1 MNKKRIAGLDTFRGW
16 AILLMISYHF
26 TYDLNLFKIISV
38 DMNHTI
44 SFLTFRYTIMTMFLL
59 GVGISLALVHKHDIK
74 WTNVKKRMLQLGIA
88 STLVTIATYTQFPH
102 SWVYFGILHFIF
114 IASLLALFFLPYPK
128 ITLFTSILIFL
139 GYFTKI
145 FHMHNLFSLLQPLL
159 HLPRYTEDLVPIFPW
174 FAIVLLGIFIVQH
187 NWQEK
192 LFSLKFL
199 NSKNSL
205 NRLLKIMGK
214 HSLLI
219 YLAHQ
224 PILFAG
230 FMLFLKL

>member
-1 MNKKRIAGLDTFRGW
+1 MKTIRIEGLDTFRGW

-38 DMNHTI
+38 NMNHTMG
-44 SFLTFRYTIMTMFLL
+44 FLIFRYSIMSMFLL
-59 GVGISLALVHKHDIK
+59 GVGISLTLVHKHGIK
-74 WTNVKKRMLQLGIA
+74 WTSVKKRMLQLGIA
-88 STLVTIATYTQFPH
+88 STLVSIATYTQFPH

-114 IASLLALFFLPYPK
+114 IASLLALLFLSYPK
-128 ITLFTSILIFL
+128 VTIATSILIFIGSFSGFL
-139 GYFTKI
+139 N
-145 FHMHNLFSLLQPLL
+145 MHEAFSLLQPIL
-159 HLPRYTEDLVPIFPW
+159 HLPRYTEDLVPLFPW

-187 NWQEK
+187 EWQK
-192 LFSLKFL
+192 KIFSINIL
-199 NSKNSL
+199 NADNSF
-205 NRLLKIMGK
+205 NRLLKLMGK

-230 FMLFLKL
+230 FMLFSKL